1 MQELE
6 LANQVLNKFNEIVN
20 TGKSNHFDKSED
32 IKTGIDLGTS
42 SIVLVV
48 LDEEN
53 QPVYGSFE
61 YANVI
66 RDGLV
71 VDYIRSVEIVR
82 ALKTEAEKVLG
93 ISLTK
98 AAGAVPPGTI
108 GKNKSVVKNV
118 IESADME
125 VENIVDEPTAASRLL
140 NIRNGVVV
148 DVGGGT
154 TGIST
159 FKNGEVQNVFDEP
172 TGGTHMTLVLAGYNG
187 IPFEEAEKLKR
198 KKSRE
203 KENFMVIRPVVE
215 KMAAITQKA
224 LQIEDHSSDF
234 PIYLVGGASNFS
246 DFADTFSDYLGKPV
260 LKTDHPQFV
269 TPIGIAMSCGKEV
282 D

>member
-1 MQELE
+1 MQEIE

-20 TGKSNHFDKSED
+20 TGRAYPFDKTKK
-32 IKTGIDLGTS
+32 IKIGVDLGTS

-48 LDEEN
+48 LDNEN
-53 QPVYGSFE
+53 QPVYGSFR
-61 YANVI
+61 YADVI

-71 VDYIRSVEIVR
+71 VDYIRSVDIVR
-82 ALKTEAEKVLG
+82 TLKAEAEKVLG
-93 ISLTK
+93 ISLAK

-108 GKNKSVVKNV
+108 GKNKSVVKYV

-125 VENIVDEPTAASRLL
+125 VEDIVDEPTAASCLL
-140 NIRNGVVV
+140 KINNGAVV

-159 FKNGEVQNVFDEP
+159 FINGEVQNVFDEP

-187 IPFEEAEKLKR
+187 ISFEEAEKLKR
-198 KKSRE
+198 KKCKE
-203 KENFMVIRPVVE
+203 EENFLVIRPVVE
-215 KMAAITQKA
+215 KMADITQKA
-224 LQIEDHSSDF
+224 LQSNGNKSNY
-234 PIYLVGGASNFS
+234 PIYIVGGASNFS
-246 DFADTFSDYLGKPV
+246 DFSDTFSNYLDRPV
-260 LKTDHPQFV
+260 LKTAYPQFV